1 MESLLAI
8 AFPEVDNVYDDV
20 LSYNASKGIYHMSPH
35 EVSKS
40 LETEETIYDTPY
52 QNKVDFGVVYHTPA
66 DNEQKIYEEFA
77 GKKFH
82 RLYHKEIKL
91 VYLSIYRATKC
102 MHCHVFRHTVVRR
115 AAQEAGAQYP

>member
-8 AFPEVDNVYDDV
+8 AFPEVDNLYDDV
-20 LSYNASKGIYHMSPH
+20 HSYNASKGTYHMSPH
-35 EVSKS
+35 EVAKS

-52 QNKVDFGVVYHTPA
+52 QNKVDFDVVYRTPA

-77 GKKFH
+77 GKKFR

-91 VYLSIYRATKC
+91 VHLSIYRTTKC
-102 MHCHVFRHTVVRR
+102 MHRHVF
-115 AAQEAGAQYP
+115 AYYCYSK